1 MPSDHDGFTRT
12 CLTSLLDSHEELRD
26 VLVQMCVKLEQ
37 LQRTLEMT
45 PERVRTSLHSKTMGI
60 ATSSQ
65 SMSNDHIRK
74 HKSQKS
80 EAAGEGR
87 SAAVSVSSMNVDM
100 FALNLKHN
108 QKLLSKKKSFSVS
121 NLAYDKPR
129 KGALKRV
136 NSQADASTRR
146 LSQASVKVVAP
157 ESEENSVAL
166 PGCFR
171 LEAEEEG
178 DCELLPRSADE
189 DSNSVDT
196 VRIAESPNSPAAESN
211 FHPHDARSS
220 VGSMARSVYASV
232 EQGDELCM
240 TPVVLNDVF
249 ASGSAARQDINR
261 RRPSAILSVP
271 HGAIRSGHATTM
283 PGGLSLN
290 EDVSNQASGRSAPKS
305 PQPSNSD
312 ARRTLTSL
320 DSLRAQHNVKV
331 LAQQS
336 ERLNQQQPISEDG
349 DMEEAYEET
358 LEGRSMICAVSF
370 VLSLTGVLDARP
382 GRFWKCLAHLSLAT
396 TLSLAVLLLV
406 LGDDEFR
413 YVNLMTNAYA
423 VGVVISVLL
432 LRWGRAEE
440 DSLAV
445 LLGPKEFQLDEY
457 ACKRGFIESSRLLG
471 TLRAMCFLGLWALM
485 VASRI
490 LSGYFGQPAT
500 GLLPGDT
507 TQDLVSLGSYAM
519 AMLVTIAIIY
529 AQLHVAS
536 GLELAVDM
544 FSAHFFNTKDI
555 CAATD
560 EWNILQALIRCASCR
575 IETSFMVL
583 GASSLATLVL
593 LATELWTKPELL
605 QNPLQAVFWLGWVY
619 PPVLLLLYSLTRAAA
634 VSEKCSRVAPFI
646 NSWDFPSEEEEY
658 YQQWLHEGRQYIVQ
672 YIMQSEAGFYVKG
685 VRLSNFTVMKLCYGF
700 GALSFAL
707 LSHTMTT
714 VLADAVK
721 TQS

>member
-1 MPSDHDGFTRT
+1 MPLDHDGFTRT
-12 CLTSLLDSHEELRD
+12 SLTSLLDSHEELRD
-26 VLVQMCVKLEQ
+26 VMLQVCVKLEQ
-37 LQRTLEMT
+37 LQRTLEMA
-45 PERVRTSLHSKTMGI
+45 PERARSSAPIKVGKMTSLGSV
-60 ATSSQ
+60 
-65 SMSNDHIRK
+65 NDVVRK
-74 HKSQKS
+74 QKSQKS

-87 SAAVSVSSMNVDM
+87 SAAASVSSMSVDM

-121 NLAYDKPR
+121 NLGQTYEKPR
-129 KGALKRV
+129 KGALKRD
-136 NSQADASTRR
+136 SPDHSMRR
-146 LSQASVKVVAP
+146 HSQASVKVVAP
-157 ESEENSVAL
+157 ESEENSLAL
-166 PGCFR
+166 PGFR
-171 LEAEEEG
+171 PEAE
-178 DCELLPRSADE
+178 DDADFDLCPRSANE
-189 DSNSVDT
+189 DSNSE
-196 VRIAESPNSPAAESN
+196 ESPRSPGAEGAVN
-211 FHPHDARSS
+211 VPNDLRSS
-220 VGSMARSVYASV
+220 VGSAQARSLYASV
-232 EQGDELCM
+232 DDEMAM
-240 TPVVLNDVF
+240 TPVVVNDVF
-249 ASGSAARQDINR
+249 ASTSATPRQDSKR
-261 RRPSAILSVP
+261 RQSASLSVP
-271 HGAIRSGHATTM
+271 ANGIRSTHATTM
-283 PGGLSLN
+283 PGGLSLH
-290 EDVSNQASGRSAPKS
+290 EDVSQQASGRSMPRSPS
-305 PQPSNSD
+305 PQPSTSD
-312 ARRTLTSL
+312 ARKTLTSL

-336 ERLNQQQPISEDG
+336 ERLNQQPISEDG
-349 DMEEAYEET
+349 DREEAYEAEM

-370 VLSLTGVLDARP
+370 VMSLTGLLDARP
-382 GRFWKCLAHLSLAT
+382 GRLWKCLAHLSLAV
-396 TLSLAVLLLV
+396 TLSLALLLLA

-423 VGVVISVLL
+423 LGVVISVLL
-432 LRWGRAEE
+432 IRWGRAEE

-457 ACKRGFIESSRLLG
+457 ACKRGFLASSRLLG
-471 TLRAMCFLGLWALM
+471 MLRAMCFLGLWALM

-544 FSAHFFNTKDI
+544 FSAHFFDSKDI
-555 CAATD
+555 CAAMD

-575 IETSFMVL
+575 VETSFMVL

-646 NSWDFPSEEEEY
+646 NSWDFPSEETEEY
-658 YQQWLHEGRQYIVQ
+658 DSEWLHKGRQYIVQ

-714 VLADAVK
+714 VLADVK
-721 TQS
+721 TRS